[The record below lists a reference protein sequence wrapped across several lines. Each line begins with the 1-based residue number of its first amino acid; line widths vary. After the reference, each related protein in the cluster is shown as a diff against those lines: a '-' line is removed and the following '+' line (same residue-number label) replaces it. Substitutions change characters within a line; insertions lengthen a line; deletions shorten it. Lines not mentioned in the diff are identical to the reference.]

1 MDGLSAFA
9 TLTAVHLL
17 AAATPGPDFAMVI
30 RQSLLAGRRAGL
42 LTSLGIALGLSV
54 HIAYSAAGL
63 AALIAHS
70 ATWLTAFKLAGGAYL
85 LYLGWKG
92 LRARPTATTDASD
105 GAPDSA
111 PVHESALRHLVRG
124 FLTNAL
130 NPKAPLYFLALFTLV
145 LSPAT
150 PLPRLAA
157 YGVWLMALQFAWF
170 SLVTLFFTQPRV
182 RAAFLGCGHW
192 LERAF
197 GAALAVLGLR
207 LLLSTER

>member
-17 AAATPGPDFAMVI
+17 AAATPGPDFAMVV

-42 LTSLGIALGLSV
+42 LTSLGIALGLAV

-70 ATWLTAFKLAGGAYL
+70 AAWLTALKLAGGAYL

-92 LRARPTATTDASD
+92 LRARPTTSPGSNDAPE
-105 GAPDSA
+105 GTAAP
-111 PVHESALRHLVRG
+111 ESARRHLGRG

-157 YGVWLMALQFAWF
+157 YGLWLMALQFAWF
-170 SLVTLFFTQPRV
+170 ALVTLFFTQPRV
-182 RAAFLGCGHW
+182 RTAFLRCGHW

-207 LLLSTER
+207 LLLSAER

>member
-92 LRARPTATTDASD
+92 LRARPTAPDAAD

-111 PVHESALRHLVRG
+111 PVHESALRHLGRG
-124 FLTNAL
+124 FLTNTL